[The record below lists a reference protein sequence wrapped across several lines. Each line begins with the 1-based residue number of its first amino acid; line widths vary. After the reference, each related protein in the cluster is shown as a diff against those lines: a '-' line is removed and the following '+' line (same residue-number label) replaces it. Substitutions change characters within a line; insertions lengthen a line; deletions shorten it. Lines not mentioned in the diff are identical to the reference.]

1 MVLVL
6 MMGIALIG
14 GAFSL
19 SLIGKVLGSGLEPL
33 EGRSE
38 KLRPIEGVAKKEVQP
53 EPQEEEIVDSSFRD
67 RLRSAL
73 TQDWSEPDG
82 EAAMRKDSER

>member
-14 GAFSL
+14 GVFSL

-33 EGRSE
+33 ESRSE
-38 KLRPIEGVAKKEVQP
+38 KLRPIEGVAKKEVQS
-53 EPQEEEIVDSSFRD
+53 EPQEEIVDSSFRD
-67 RLRSAL
+67 RLRDAL
-73 TQDWSEPDG
+73 AQDWSEPDG

>member
-38 KLRPIEGVAKKEVQP
+38 KLRPIEGVAKKEVQS
-53 EPQEEEIVDSSFRD
+53 EPQEEIVDSSFRD
-67 RLRSAL
+67 RLRGAL
-73 TQDWSEPDG
+73 AQDWSEPDG